1 MSDDEYEYDYDDQ
14 DEEMQDTFEYTDEEE
29 EQDDGQVAL
38 ENAYY
43 NAKGLR
49 DSSVEKAV
57 QAFEELLTKEQH
69 NPTLWS
75 FKALKQLVKLHI
87 RHAHKERYLRD
98 YQRLLAVVA
107 KGEIPPNAME
117 KGMHTMLDRLPSEG
131 AVYDAT
137 ITCFHPTTGACP
149 NERLWFKTTLKYG
162 QLCMELNQLAKLQVV
177 LRDLSKL
184 GSSGSHQMEIY
195 AQESVNQKNL
205 KQVRKTFEK
214 AMAVRGGIPHPRTLA
229 LIQELGG
236 KMFMASKEYESASTT
251 FFQAFKSYDEAGDPS
266 RLKCLKYLVMASMLH
281 ASTINP
287 FDSQEARPYKDAPEI
302 VAMTSLVS
310 AFHNNEIQQFELTL
324 KRNHDTLMGD
334 DFCREHMQDLLR
346 TIRRQVLTS
355 VIRPYTRISLAAL
368 AEELNGISIVDV
380 EQLLIGLILD
390 GTLQGD
396 IDQMEGVLYK
406 TTTATTEIVDNNDE
420 LLQELVESLEALST
434 TVTSVKFKGAKSQ
447 GMSVH

>member
-1 MSDDEYEYDYDDQ
+1 
-14 DEEMQDTFEYTDEEE
+14 
-29 EQDDGQVAL
+29 
-38 ENAYY
+38 
-43 NAKGLR
+43 
-49 DSSVEKAV
+49 
-57 QAFEELLTKEQH
+57 
-69 NPTLWS
+69 
-75 FKALKQLVKLHI
+75 
-87 RHAHKERYLRD
+87 
-98 YQRLLAVVA
+98 
-107 KGEIPPNAME
+107 
-117 KGMHTMLDRLPSEG
+117 
-131 AVYDAT
+131 
-137 ITCFHPTTGACP
+137 
-149 NERLWFKTTLKYG
+149 
-162 QLCMELNQLAKLQVV
+162 MELNQVANKLQVDM
-177 LRDLSKL
+177 RDLSKL

-205 KQVRKTFEK
+205 KQVRKTFEN
-214 AMAVRGGIPHPRTLA
+214 AMAVRGRIPRTLA

-396 IDQMEGVLYK
+396 IDQVEGVLYK